1 MHERAAHVRLP
12 GERGG
17 RGGSSKWEGEHA
29 GAQCGSF
36 NSRFENDAISP
47 HKNGTCEFQKKF
59 GNQKSIKKKI

>member
-1 MHERAAHVRLP
+1 MRRLP

-36 NSRFENDAISP
+36 NSGFENDAISL
-47 HKNGTCEFQKKF
+47 HKNGTCEFQKIWKPEKYKEE
-59 GNQKSIKKKI
+59 NLNYL